1 MVMNIF
7 AKHFI
12 FGSKN
17 AFFESQ
23 YNFPILFTFQ
33 IQSLYIKQTECEDF
47 DH

>member
-12 FGSKN
+12 FGSEN

-23 YNFPILFTFQ
+23 YNFHIFFTFQ
-33 IQSLYIKQTECEDF
+33 IQSQNIKQTECEDF
-47 DH
+47 GH